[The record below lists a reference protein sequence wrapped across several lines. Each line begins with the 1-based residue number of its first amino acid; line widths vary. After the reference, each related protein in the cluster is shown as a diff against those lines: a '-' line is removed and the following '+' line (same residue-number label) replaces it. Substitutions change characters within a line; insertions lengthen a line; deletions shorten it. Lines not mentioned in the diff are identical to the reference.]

1 MRRFDR
7 WGAGSGRLAIA
18 ALGFCITVIGPATAA
33 EPAFRYSAPIA
44 VGAPAPFVQIAL
56 PPSAYAHVQQPDL
69 RDLRVVD
76 ARGERVPYS
85 LLGARSEEQTT
96 EQVRPTTLYPL
107 PPRPAANGSWPSPV
121 EVVVEGDRIRVRK
134 GPARIEPGGA
144 RPAAAR
150 SGGWLI
156 DLGERAATDLVPQWL
171 RLEWSGPVEFTA
183 GYRVETSPD
192 LRAWRPGGAGQLMA
206 LTSATG
212 PLTQPR
218 IALTDNSGRFVRVI
232 WLDPAN
238 APAITAAQTVSI
250 DRRAI
255 DLDPPIAIAL
265 TPTAVPTDAATVPEQ
280 ARGALYFDL
289 GGALP
294 LTSVELRF
302 AAGTRVA
309 PVRLQGRSAAD
320 RPWRDFAQDV
330 FYRLERD
337 GAVIESPALPVHE
350 TTRFVRAVP
359 DERAAPLDAATT
371 RLAVQAPLA
380 RLVFATQGQAPYRLL
395 AGSKDAP
402 AGALP
407 ASTLVPKLDDERLRF
422 GRAEIG
428 AWTEVAAVA
437 RQIEAEQREAKWRPL
452 LLWSVL
458 LVGVIGLA
466 VMVWSLQRGT
476 AAKAKPGTAPL
487 QADAAGSAPR

>member
-7 WGAGSGRLAIA
+7 CGPGSGRSAFA
-18 ALGFCITVIGPATAA
+18 AFGLCIVLIGPATAA

-44 VGAPAPFVQIAL
+44 VGEPAPFVQIAL

-107 PPRPAANGSWPSPV
+107 PPWPAANGSWPSPV

-171 RLEWSGPVEFTA
+171 RLEWSGPAEFTA

-218 IALTDNSGRFVRVI
+218 IALTDGGSRFVRLV
-232 WLDPAN
+232 WTDPAN
-238 APAITAAQTVSI
+238 APAITAAQAVATE
-250 DRRAI
+250 RRAI
-255 DLDPPIAIAL
+255 DLDAPVALAL

-294 LTSVELRF
+294 LTTVELRF
-302 AAGTRVA
+302 ASGTRVA

-320 RPWRDFAQDV
+320 RPWRDFAQGV

-337 GAVIESPALPVHE
+337 GAVIESPALPVRE

-359 DERAAPLDAATT
+359 DERAAALDAATT

-380 RLVFATQGQAPYRLL
+380 RLVFAAQGQPPYRLL

-402 AGALP
+402 GGALP
-407 ASTLVPKLDDERLRF
+407 ASTLVPKLDDERPRF
-422 GRAEIG
+422 GRAEVG

-458 LVGVIGLA
+458 LLGVAGLG
-466 VMVWSLQRGT
+466 VMVWSLVRGS
-476 AAKAKPGTAPL
+476 AAKAKPETAPL
-487 QADAAGSAPR
+487 QADPAGSAPR